1 MRLIRKIKK
10 YMEKQEALQRLDAIE
25 KEQKELRKI
34 IEAPEKPKEITEV
47 VKTFKD
53 ACNFLKLK
61 THKDAYNLI
70 GMKRD
75 YMCDVLIEDCEDSY
89 LRLCI
94 LTLALN
100 EGTEVDLTKETGYFP
115 WFNHKSK
122 PGSGFF
128 YSLYDSWG
136 TFSSVSARLA
146 LRTSKLA
153 LYSGNQ
159 FEQEH
164 YNYMYN

>member
-1 MRLIRKIKK
+1 
-10 YMEKQEALQRLDAIE
+10 MEKQEALKRLDAIE
-25 KEQKELRKI
+25 KEQKELRNI
-34 IEAPEKPKEITEV
+34 IENADKPKEITEV

-53 ACNFLKLK
+53 ACAFLKLK
-61 THKDAYNLI
+61 IHLDAYRLL
-70 GMKRD
+70 GMKRG
-75 YMCDVLIEDCEDSY
+75 YLEYVPIENCEDTY

-100 EGTEVDLTKETGYFP
+100 EGAEVDLKKETGYFP
-115 WFNHKSK
+115 WFNHKNK
-122 PGSGFF
+122 PGSGFC
-128 YSLYDSWG
+128 
-136 TFSSVSARLA
+136 VSAYVNWYDGFSYLSSRLA

-153 LYSGNQ
+153 LYSGSQ

>member
-1 MRLIRKIKK
+1 MYLIKLIKK
-10 YMEKQEALQRLDAIE
+10 YMEKQEALKRLDAIE
-25 KEQKELRKI
+25 KESKELRKI
-34 IEAPEKPKEITEV
+34 IETPEKPKEITEV
-47 VKTFKD
+47 VKDFKD
-53 ACNFLKLK
+53 ACKYLKLK
-61 THKDAYNLI
+61 THRDAYKLI

-75 YMCDVLIEDCEDSY
+75 YMCDVPIEDCEDTY

-115 WFNHKSK
+115 WFNHKNK
-122 PGSGFF
+122 PGSGFDCSC
-128 YSLYDSWG
+128 YYSWG
-136 TFSSVSARLA
+136 TYSDVSSRLA
-146 LRTSKLA
+146 LRNSKLA
-153 LYSGNQ
+153 LYSGSQ

>member
-1 MRLIRKIKK
+1 MRIINKIKK
-10 YMEKQEALQRLDAIE
+10 YMEKEEALKRLDAIK

-34 IEAPEKPKEITEV
+34 IETPIEIIEQI
-47 VKTFKD
+47 KTFKD
-53 ACNFLKLK
+53 ACSYLKLK

-70 GMKRD
+70 GMKRN
-75 YMCDVLIEDCEDSY
+75 YMCEVPIEECEDSY

-100 EGTEVDLTKETGYFP
+100 ENTEVDLTKETGYFP
-115 WFNHKSK
+115 WFNHKNK
-122 PGSGFF
+122 PGSGFVG
-128 YSLYDSWG
+128 SGYDFWHARSAV
-136 TFSSVSARLA
+136 SSRLA

-153 LYSGNQ
+153 LYSGKQ